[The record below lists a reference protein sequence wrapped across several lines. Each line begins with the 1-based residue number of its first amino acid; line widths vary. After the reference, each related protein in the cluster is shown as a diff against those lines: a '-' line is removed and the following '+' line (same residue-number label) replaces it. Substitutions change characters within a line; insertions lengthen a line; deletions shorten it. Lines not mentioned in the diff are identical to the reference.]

1 MSAPAYTLARLQQ
14 SVTNLPPRTLIA
26 IVSVAFWI
34 IATLVQTGSGGV
46 IAIWTG
52 ALFMIELIVLS
63 SATRT
68 ISIGAMATIFCA
80 GGFMFGLAVLGGNA
94 LLLLDPDRNAL
105 LRKFTV
111 PILEESLKL
120 LPVLYYLWRG
130 RKKDTWAM
138 GMTDVMLLATACG
151 AGFSLLEDAH
161 ILTHGNVN
169 RLAWLPTT
177 NILGAHMIASHAIW
191 TGLAGA
197 TIGLAL
203 LLRSRGIIALPIA
216 ASGYCWAILDHTQ
229 NNYRVSIRNFFGN
242 ALGGVTA
249 DGWMSVYLF
258 VIAGL
263 VAIAFDLYI
272 IHGTLPKIPLK
283 LSLTGGLDGL
293 SSAWRFITN
302 KRAFAFLAYQYR
314 RASGSARTQIET
326 IALEIAEE
334 MIEET
339 KSSSAARQPAQPVQ
353 V

>member
-1 MSAPAYTLARLQQ
+1 MSAAPAYTLTRLRQ
-14 SVTNLPPRTLIA
+14 SVANLPPRTIIA

-34 IATLVQTGSGGV
+34 AATLAQTGSGGV

-52 ALFMIELIVLS
+52 ALFMLELIVLS

-80 GGFMFGLAVLGGNA
+80 GGLMFGLAVLGGNA
-94 LLLLDPDRNAL
+94 LLLLDPDRGAV

-111 PILEESLKL
+111 PILEETLKL

-130 RKKDTWAM
+130 RKNDTWAM
-138 GMTDVMLLATACG
+138 GMTDVILLATACG

-161 ILTHGNVN
+161 ILAHGDVH

-216 ASGYCWAILDHTQ
+216 ASGYCWAILDHAQ
-229 NNYRVSIRNFFGN
+229 NNYRVSIRNFFGT

-258 VIAGL
+258 VIAGM

-272 IHGTLPKIPLK
+272 IHGTLEKLPLK

-293 SSAWRFITN
+293 LSTWRFINN
-302 KRAFAFLAYQYR
+302 KRALTFLAYQDR
-314 RASGSARTQIET
+314 RASDSTRMQIET
-326 IALEIAEE
+326 IAREIAEE
-334 MIEET
+334 MAQEM
-339 KSSSAARQPAQPVQ
+339 KSSGAAGQAA
-353 V
+353 

>member
-1 MSAPAYTLARLQQ
+1 MSAAPAYALTQLRQSLA
-14 SVTNLPPRTLIA
+14 NLPPRTIIA
-26 IVSVAFWI
+26 IISVAFWI
-34 IATLVQTGSGGV
+34 VATLVQTGSGGV

-80 GGFMFGLAVLGGNA
+80 GGAMFGLAVLGGNA

-120 LPVLYYLWRG
+120 LPVLFYLWRG
-130 RKKDTWAM
+130 RKKNTWAM

-161 ILTHGNVN
+161 ILAHGNVN

-229 NNYRVSIRNFFGN
+229 NNYRINMHNFFGT

-258 VIAGL
+258 VIAGM

-272 IHGTLPKIPLK
+272 IHGTLEKFPLK
-283 LSLTGGLDGL
+283 LALTGGLEGL
-293 SSAWRFITN
+293 WSAWRFVNN
-302 KRAFAFLAYQYR
+302 KRACAFLAYQYLR
-314 RASGSARTQIET
+314 TSGSARTQIES

-334 MIEET
+334 MAEEMR
-339 KSSSAARQPAQPVQ
+339 SSAVAGQAA
-353 V
+353 

>member
-1 MSAPAYTLARLQQ
+1 MSAAPPYTLTRLRQ
-14 SVTNLPPRTLIA
+14 SVANLPARTIIA
-26 IVSVAFWI
+26 IVSVAFWMV
-34 IATLVQTGSGGV
+34 ATLVQTGSGGV
-46 IAIWTG
+46 IAIWTD
-52 ALFMIELIVLS
+52 ALFMLELIVLS

-80 GGFMFGLAVLGGNA
+80 GGLMFGLAVLGGNA
-94 LLLLDPDRNAL
+94 LLLLDPDRGAV
-105 LRKFTV
+105 LRKLTV

-130 RKKDTWAM
+130 RKSDTWAM
-138 GMTDVMLLATACG
+138 GMTDVILLATACG

-161 ILTHGNVN
+161 ILAHGDVH

-216 ASGYCWAILDHTQ
+216 ASGYCWAILDHAQ
-229 NNYRVSIRNFFGN
+229 NNYRINIHNFIGT

-258 VIAGL
+258 VIAGV

-272 IHGTLPKIPLK
+272 IHGTLGKLPLK

-293 SSAWRFITN
+293 WSAWRFINN
-302 KRAFAFLAYQYR
+302 KRALTFLAYQDR
-314 RASGSARTQIET
+314 RSSDSTRVQIET
-326 IALEIAEE
+326 IAREIAEE
-334 MIEET
+334 MAEEMR
-339 KSSSAARQPAQPVQ
+339 SSGAAGQAA
-353 V
+353 